1 MNIQTLPFNE
11 RDILNGVRPWVECE
25 SPSWDGAAVS
35 RMVALA
41 AQELQQD
48 GAQVRTIQGKD
59 GWGDCVFADFD
70 PFNPA
75 PGILILGHLDTVHP
89 TGAIENEIRWREENG
104 RCYGPGLFDMKSGNY
119 IALEAFR
126 KVRAAGFS
134 GLPVRF
140 LFTSDEE
147 SGSAANRNLIE
158 TMARAQ
164 KYVLVP
170 EGAQPNGNIVSGRF
184 PTRRL
189 KVWTYGRPSHA
200 LLQKE
205 EGASAL
211 SAMAKIVLAIEEMNS
226 QEYSLTVTNMNAGR
240 AVSTV
245 PLEAYAE
252 VICTARSQQALEKA
266 TCDIQ
271 DLGVQ
276 IPGCRI
282 ETAIKTMRPHWMPSA
297 ADKALW
303 ERAHA
308 IAEDIGFDLDCEM
321 LFGGSDG
328 NFTGAVGIPTL
339 DGLGPIGTDAHQLT
353 ENILVD
359 SLVPR
364 AKLLAGLM
372 ATLS

>member
-1 MNIQTLPFNE
+1 MSFKYLPLNE
-11 RDILNGVRPWVECE
+11 REILDGVRPWVECE

-41 AQELQQD
+41 GEELRQD
-48 GAQVRTIQGKD
+48 GASIRVIQGKD
-59 GWGDCVFADFD
+59 GWGDCIFADFD
-70 PFNPA
+70 PFNPV
-75 PGILILGHLDTVHP
+75 PGILVLGHLDTVHP
-89 TGAIENEIRWREENG
+89 IGTIEGDLRWREEGG

-119 IALEAFR
+119 LALEAYR
-126 KVRAAGFS
+126 KVSAAGLS
-134 GLPVRF
+134 HLPVRF

-189 KVWTYGRPSHA
+189 RLSTYGKPSHA
-200 LLQKE
+200 LLQKS

-211 SAMAKIVLAIEEMNS
+211 GAMAKIVLAIEGLNCED
-226 QEYSLTVTNMNAGR
+226 YSLTVTNMNAGR
-240 AVSTV
+240 AVSSV

-252 VICTARSQQALEKA
+252 VICTAKSQEMLEKA
-266 TCDIQ
+266 SRDIQ
-271 DLGVQ
+271 GLASQ
-276 IPGCRI
+276 MPGCDI
-282 ETAIKTMRPHWMPSA
+282 ETAIKTARPHWVPSP
-297 ADKALW
+297 ADRALW

-308 IAEDIGFDLDCEM
+308 VAGDVGFSLDCEM

-328 NFTGAVGIPTL
+328 NFTGATGVPTL
-339 DGLGPIGTDAHQLT
+339 DGLGPVGADAHQLT
-353 ENILVD
+353 ENILVE

-372 ATLS
+372 ATLT